1 MPCVSSTFPALAS
14 LGLPSP
20 GGPDPLP
27 SGCTFHVDSNTT
39 YLGQGVVA
47 GGSPFRL
54 RQLSDQG
61 ALAFESWAAGGPL
74 EAALSQQQLA
84 RRLVDDGV
92 LHPTWPSEV
101 FLAFDDVTVVIP
113 VRDRPEQLNDLLAQL
128 EEFRVI
134 VVDDCSE
141 DVNEIRRIT
150 SLHNVRLV
158 TRDRQGGPGAA
169 RNTGMHEVTTPLTVF
184 IDSDCWLTPEWLPP
198 LLAHFTDPRVGAV
211 APRIQGSR
219 GASSRERFE
228 HDASPLDVGS
238 SPSLVRPGSPVSF
251 LPSATLLLRTR
262 LGPMLFDESLNGGE
276 DVDLVWRLAESGWL
290 VRFEPS
296 SVVHHPMRGTLH
308 GWFAQRYFYGT
319 TAAPLEQRHG
329 DAAAPLK
336 GPFWN
341 LLGWLFVALGL
352 PGLGAVCLGVSV
364 ELLRKRL
371 QSFSDSPLRLAWD
384 LSRFSWQHTPALCR
398 QLVRTYAP
406 LMILGSLFSR
416 RLRRALLVTLSVGT
430 LDRWQKSG
438 SDLDVAS
445 FSYWSV
451 LDDVTYAAGVW
462 SGVLKMKRP
471 GALLPRV
478 TFTWRKPVPPFQNSS
493 SQHT

>member
-1 MPCVSSTFPALAS
+1 MPSVSTTFPVLPS
-14 LGLPSP
+14 LGVPSA
-20 GGPDPLP
+20 GGPSPLP
-27 SGCTFHVDSNTT
+27 SGCTFQMDSNTT
-39 YLGQGVVA
+39 YLGKGVVA

-54 RQLSDQG
+54 RRLSDLG
-61 ALAFESWAAGGPL
+61 ILAFESWVAGAPL
-74 EAALSQQQLA
+74 KEALPHRHLA

-92 LHPTWPSEV
+92 LHPSWPAEV
-101 FLAFDDVTVVIP
+101 FSHFDDVTVVVP
-113 VRDRPEQLNDLLAQL
+113 VRDRPEQLDGLLGKL
-128 EEFRVI
+128 PDVHVI

-141 DVNEIRRIT
+141 DVNEIRSIT
-150 SLHNVRLV
+150 SHHNVRLIE
-158 TRDRQGGPGAA
+158 RDRQGGPGAA
-169 RNTGMHEVTTPLTVF
+169 RNTGMREVTTPLTAF
-184 IDSDCWLTPEWLPP
+184 IDSDCILTPEWLPP

-211 APRIQGSR
+211 APRIQGSE

-251 LPSATLLLRTR
+251 LPSATLLLRTQ

-296 SVVHHPMRGTLH
+296 SVVHHPMRKSLH

-329 DAAAPLK
+329 EAAAPLK
-336 GPFWN
+336 GPLWN

-352 PGLGAVCLGVSV
+352 PGLAAVCLGVSV
-364 ELLRKRL
+364 ELLRRRL

-416 RLRRALLVTLSVGT
+416 RLRQALLVTLSIGT
-430 LDRWQKSG
+430 FHRWQKSG

-478 TFTWRKPVPPFQNSS
+478 TFTRRKPISLFSNSS
-493 SQHT
+493 SQKD